1 MKLSH
6 NIISDILLNMAAS
19 TQSHLYWLSCNRCSM
34 RFLPPQPSKKMFM
47 SSCGCIYCMRCV
59 QASTQAGC
67 VTCSAA
73 PGKVL
78 PIGKNLPQQV
88 VEMFNRNEESLSK
101 INKRSSFQNLH
112 FNRCLKLLTG
122 MERALAEQIRA
133 EEREAKHRQQEMKVM
148 EERIRE
154 KQAKVDK
161 LEAALNS
168 LNISNSPVH
177 MDFFSPPAGRQRS
190 GRQEG
195 GEGMGRRDGGERE
208 RLF

>member
-1 MKLSH
+1 
-6 NIISDILLNMAAS
+6 
-19 TQSHLYWLSCNRCSM
+19 
-34 RFLPPQPSKKMFM
+34 M

-67 VTCSAA
+67 ITCKAG

-112 FNRCLKLLTG
+112 FNRCLKLL
-122 MERALAEQIRA
+122 MSAEQTMSQQVRA
-133 EEREAKHRQQEMKVM
+133 EEKEAKRRYQEMKLL
-148 EERIRE
+148 EDKIRE

-168 LNISNSPVH
+168 LNISDSPARMEH
-177 MDFFSPPAGRQRS
+177 FTSPPGGRHRLGL
-190 GRQEG
+190 GRERG
-195 GEGMGRRDGGERE
+195 GEGIMGTAVGE